1 MLSTEGQI
9 HHCNN
14 TQGLILTDRTG
25 KEFRVPVFYITFF
38 DGLSFPK
45 GILSLRPKWPQKKK
59 KKLLQLHKIITVW
72 STFCTIKKAKS

>member
-1 MLSTEGQI
+1 MLFTEGQI

-38 DGLSFPK
+38 DGLSFPREFFLFVQN
-45 GILSLRPKWPQKKK
+45 GHKKK
-59 KKLLQLHKIITVW
+59 KKKICYNCIN
-72 STFCTIKKAKS
+72 